1 MKWVLLYSY
10 YFIIIIPLL
19 VDSREYP
26 RETAARECSEETL
39 GVLGDS
45 RYLLLMLE
53 DYKTNNVFKVRV

>member
-26 RETAARECSEETL
+26 RETAARE
-39 GVLGDS
+39 VFRGDS
-45 RYLLLMLE
+45 WS
-53 DYKTNNVFKVRV
+53 VRGQ